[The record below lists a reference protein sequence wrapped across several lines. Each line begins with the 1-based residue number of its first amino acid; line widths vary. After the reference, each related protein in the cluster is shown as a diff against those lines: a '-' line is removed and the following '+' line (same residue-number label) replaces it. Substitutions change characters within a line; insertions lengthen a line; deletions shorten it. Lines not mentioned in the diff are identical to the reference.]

1 MSLIQKTIES
11 IEDDGLKATLIKI
24 ARYILKRNNGS
35 ALNSHKYEPFM
46 DVLFIN
52 GCDPTAAPHPPRYRI
67 AHQKEQLLANN
78 IVSNEV
84 YYTDLR
90 MEQVRNYRVFIF
102 FRCPFTPLIG
112 SFIEEAKR
120 LHKTV
125 LFDVD
130 DLVIDTKYTDN
141 IPFVKSLES
150 DDKKIYDDG
159 VQRMGK
165 TLSLCDAAITT
176 TERLAQELR
185 NYVPEVFINR
195 NRASERMLRLSEKF
209 LQEKGECRGTLD
221 GIGGNGSD
229 LVHIGYFSGSIT
241 HNADFEMILPALLR
255 ILEEYENV
263 RLHIV
268 GELTV
273 CDELNAYK
281 SRIITNR
288 FVKWEKL
295 PALIGAVD
303 INLAPIE
310 RTIFNEAKSENK
322 WVEAALVKVP
332 TIASNVGAFKEMITQ
347 NETGILCDSTE
358 DWYNALKR
366 LIEEP
371 SERKRIAENAYK
383 YCRRE
388 CVTIYTGFPLAK
400 YIRGKMR
407 ENVAFV
413 LPSLEISGGIMV
425 AMRHASY
432 LYDEGKDVFVISEN
446 PGTGWFSYNGHTFP
460 VISRN
465 HHSIHAHI
473 DKAVATMWTTTQ
485 FLETY
490 PNIGKR
496 YYLVQCFETDFYT
509 PEVFLRIQANQSY
522 SPSQSIQFLT
532 ISKWCKD
539 WLLKSFEKESRYA
552 PNGID
557 SRSFYPHR
565 RRFDDKV
572 RILIEGDCAVYY
584 KNIDESF
591 KIAQALD
598 SEKYEIWYM
607 SYNAEPKQEYRVD
620 RFFHKVP
627 YEKVFEVYGQCDIL
641 VKSSILE
648 GFSYPPL
655 EMMATGGYVVV
666 APNEGNTEYLENEI
680 NCLMYEQGDIEA
692 AVRAITR
699 LCEDQEL
706 RETLYQNGLKTARER
721 DWENVRAKVLS
732 LYDD

>member
-24 ARYILKRNNGS
+24 ARYILKRKNGS

-67 AHQKEQLLANN
+67 AHQQEQLLANN

-84 YYTDLR
+84 FYTDLR

-221 GIGGNGSD
+221 GIGGNGPD

-268 GELTV
+268 G
-273 CDELNAYK
+273 
-281 SRIITNR
+281 
-288 FVKWEKL
+288 
-295 PALIGAVD
+295 
-303 INLAPIE
+303 
-310 RTIFNEAKSENK
+310 
-322 WVEAALVKVP
+322 
-332 TIASNVGAFKEMITQ
+332 
-347 NETGILCDSTE
+347 
-358 DWYNALKR
+358 
-366 LIEEP
+366 
-371 SERKRIAENAYK
+371 
-383 YCRRE
+383 
-388 CVTIYTGFPLAK
+388 
-400 YIRGKMR
+400 
-407 ENVAFV
+407 
-413 LPSLEISGGIMV
+413 
-425 AMRHASY
+425 
-432 LYDEGKDVFVISEN
+432 
-446 PGTGWFSYNGHTFP
+446 
-460 VISRN
+460 
-465 HHSIHAHI
+465 
-473 DKAVATMWTTTQ
+473 
-485 FLETY
+485 
-490 PNIGKR
+490 
-496 YYLVQCFETDFYT
+496 
-509 PEVFLRIQANQSY
+509 
-522 SPSQSIQFLT
+522 
-532 ISKWCKD
+532 
-539 WLLKSFEKESRYA
+539 
-552 PNGID
+552 
-557 SRSFYPHR
+557 
-565 RRFDDKV
+565 
-572 RILIEGDCAVYY
+572 
-584 KNIDESF
+584 
-591 KIAQALD
+591 
-598 SEKYEIWYM
+598 
-607 SYNAEPKQEYRVD
+607 
-620 RFFHKVP
+620 
-627 YEKVFEVYGQCDIL
+627 
-641 VKSSILE
+641 
-648 GFSYPPL
+648 
-655 EMMATGGYVVV
+655 
-666 APNEGNTEYLENEI
+666 
-680 NCLMYEQGDIEA
+680 
-692 AVRAITR
+692 
-699 LCEDQEL
+699 
-706 RETLYQNGLKTARER
+706 
-721 DWENVRAKVLS
+721 
-732 LYDD
+732 